1 MSPDI
6 HNSANLR
13 RIAQRLLPLID
24 LTSLND
30 TDDAGI
36 IERLCARSRTPAGNV
51 AAVCIHAQHIPVA
64 KRALVGTDVPIAT
77 VTNFPAGAANPDAA
91 AAETAAAV
99 ALGADEVDVVFP
111 YRALIA
117 GDRAIGREFVR
128 AVKAACG
135 PKVLL
140 KVILE
145 TGQLKAPALIRA
157 AAEIAIEGGAD
168 FIKTSTGKTQP
179 GASLEAAQV
188 MLDVIAAARARR
200 RWVGFKA
207 SGGVRTVSEAQA
219 YLALADKVLGDG
231 FASAA
236 NFRIGASALLDDV
249 LICLGLASEGDR

>member
-1 MSPDI
+1 MASDP
-6 HNSANLR
+6 HTTANLR

-30 TDDAGI
+30 SDDAAVV
-36 IERLCARSRTPAGNV
+36 ERLCARARTPAGNV
-51 AAVCIHAQHIPVA
+51 AAVCIHAPHIPVA

-77 VTNFPAGAANPDAA
+77 VTNFPAGAADVAA
-91 AAETAAAV
+91 AAEETAKAV

-111 YRALIA
+111 YGALIA
-117 GDRAIGREFVR
+117 GDRTVGLELVKAS
-128 AVKAACG
+128 KAACG
-135 PKVLL
+135 GKVLL

-145 TGQLKAPALIRA
+145 TGQLKTPQLIRA
-157 AAEIAIEGGAD
+157 ASDIAIAGGAD

-179 GASLEAAQV
+179 GASLEAAEV
-188 MLDVIAAARARR
+188 MLGAISDARAQR

-219 YLALADKVLGDG
+219 YLALADRMLGDG

-236 NFRIGASALLDDV
+236 TFRVGASALLDDV
-249 LICLGLASEGDR
+249 LICLGLDA

>member
-1 MSPDI
+1 MASDP
-6 HNSANLR
+6 HTPANLR

-30 TDDAGI
+30 SDDAAV
-36 IERLCARSRTPAGNV
+36 IERLCARARTPAGNV
-51 AAVCIHAQHIPVA
+51 AAVCIHAPHIPVA
-64 KRALVGTDVPIAT
+64 KRALAGSDVPIAT
-77 VTNFPAGAANPDAA
+77 VTNFPAGAADVR
-91 AAETAAAV
+91 AAEVETAEAV

-111 YRALIA
+111 YAALIA
-117 GDRAIGREFVR
+117 GDRAVGLDLVR
-128 AVKAACG
+128 AAKASCG

-145 TGQLKAPALIRA
+145 TGQLKTPVLIRTA
-157 AAEIAIEGGAD
+157 SDIAIAGGAD

-179 GASLEAAQV
+179 GATLEAAQV
-188 MLDVIAAARARR
+188 MLDAIAAARSQR

-219 YLALADKVLGDG
+219 YLALADRILGDG

-236 NFRIGASALLDDV
+236 TFRVGASALLDDV
-249 LICLGLASEGDR
+249 LICLGLDA

>member
-1 MSPDI
+1 MASDP
-6 HNSANLR
+6 HTPANLR

-30 TDDAGI
+30 SDDAAV
-36 IERLCARSRTPAGNV
+36 IEHLCARARTPAGNV
-51 AAVCIHAQHIPVA
+51 AAVCIHAPHIPVA
-64 KRALVGTDVPIAT
+64 KRAMAGSDVPIAT
-77 VTNFPAGAANPDAA
+77 VTNFPAGAADVR
-91 AAETAAAV
+91 AAEVETAEAV

-111 YRALIA
+111 YAALIA
-117 GDRAIGREFVR
+117 GDRAVGLDLVR
-128 AVKAACG
+128 AAKAACG

-145 TGQLKAPALIRA
+145 TGQLRTPALIRA
-157 AAEIAIEGGAD
+157 ASDIAIAGGAD

-179 GASLEAAQV
+179 GATLEAAQV
-188 MLDVIAAARARR
+188 MLDAIAAARGQR

-219 YLALADKVLGDG
+219 YLALADRILGDG

-236 NFRIGASALLDDV
+236 TFRVGASALLDDV
-249 LICLGLASEGDR
+249 LTCLGLDA

>member
-1 MSPDI
+1 MASDP
-6 HNSANLR
+6 HTPANLR

-30 TDDAGI
+30 SDDAAV
-36 IERLCARSRTPAGNV
+36 IEHLCARARTPVGNV
-51 AAVCIHAQHIPVA
+51 AAVCIHAPHIPVA
-64 KRALVGTDVPIAT
+64 KRALAGSDVPIAT
-77 VTNFPAGAANPDAA
+77 VTNFPAGAADVR
-91 AAETAAAV
+91 AAEVETAEAV

-111 YRALIA
+111 YAALIA
-117 GDRAIGREFVR
+117 GDRAVGLDLVR
-128 AVKAACG
+128 AAKAACG

-145 TGQLKAPALIRA
+145 TGQLKTPALIRTA
-157 AAEIAIEGGAD
+157 SDIAIAGGAD

-179 GASLEAAQV
+179 GATLEAAQV
-188 MLDVIAAARARR
+188 MLDAIAAARGQR

-219 YLALADKVLGDG
+219 YLALADRILGDG

-236 NFRIGASALLDDV
+236 TFRVGASALLDDV
-249 LICLGLASEGDR
+249 LTCLGLDA

>member
-1 MSPDI
+1 MASDP
-6 HNSANLR
+6 HTPANLR

-30 TDDAGI
+30 SDDAVV
-36 IERLCARSRTPAGNV
+36 IESLCARARTPAGNV
-51 AAVCIHAQHIPVA
+51 AAVCIHAPHIPVA
-64 KRALVGTDVPIAT
+64 KRALDGRDVPIAT
-77 VTNFPAGAANPDAA
+77 VTNFPAGAADVQAA
-91 AAETAAAV
+91 AAETAEAV

-111 YRALIA
+111 YAALIA
-117 GDRAIGREFVR
+117 GDRAVGLDLVR
-128 AVKAACG
+128 AAKAACG

-145 TGQLKAPALIRA
+145 TGQLKTPALIRA
-157 AAEIAIEGGAD
+157 ASDIAIAGGAD

-179 GASLEAAQV
+179 GATLEAAQV
-188 MLDVIAAARARR
+188 MLDAIATARSQR

-219 YLALADKVLGDG
+219 YLALADRTLGDG

-236 NFRIGASALLDDV
+236 TFRVGASTLLDDV
-249 LICLGLASEGDR
+249 LICLGLDA